1 MLSKT
6 AQYALRALTHIAHQN
21 ADQPV
26 LARDIAAQTGVPLQ
40 YLSQILREAVRTG
53 LLESTRGIGG
63 GFRLARAASKI
74 RLIEILGPFDDVL
87 GCSQCPFGQPHC
99 SDHHPCGFHEFWK
112 PVAAAY
118 RQLLENTTLAEVGSE
133 GMARAARPGRARVA
147 RPR

>member
-6 AQYALRALTHIAHQN
+6 AQYALRALTHIANHPG
-21 ADQPV
+21 DQPV
-26 LARDIAAQTGVPLQ
+26 LARDIASQTGVPLQ

-63 GFRLARAASKI
+63 GFRLARPASKI
-74 RLIEILGPFDDVL
+74 RLIDILGPFDDVI
-87 GCSQCPFGQPHC
+87 GCSQCPFGQPRC

-118 RQLLENTTLAEVGSE
+118 RQLLENTTLAELGSE
-133 GMARAARPGRARVA
+133 GMSGAARPGRARA
-147 RPR
+147 AKLR